1 MKYNNFDLEDF
12 LKDKHFIS
20 WVLQPTAE
28 SNRFWE
34 NWLKSNPE
42 AVLKV
47 RKAREIIQSASFK
60 VPVKNLDAKQEVLE
74 KIMKGYTS
82 QHSYQINN
90 YRNHTYL
97 KVAATLLILLI
108 AGLVI
113 WQSADLP
120 ETEDKAMMVPQ
131 IVKRSEAGQKIN
143 ITLPDGSKVV
153 LNALASVTYPKEFD
167 QERRLITLSGE
178 AFFEVKEDQN
188 RPFIVV
194 TDNLEARV
202 LGTSFNINNNSVA
215 LLTGKLEVTNKDV
228 QQEGIVLVP
237 GQKVIHDNSK
247 NSLYKTYYDYQREIA
262 WKDGIIY
269 FEDANYAEI
278 SNTLENWYG
287 VTFILQDKHNYNWS
301 YTGMFDNASLEEVLE
316 RISYLEGFDFKIT
329 EKTVTISKS

>member
-269 FEDANYAEI
+269 FEDANYEEI
-278 SNTLENWYG
+278 SDTLENWYG

>member
-278 SNTLENWYG
+278 SDTLENWYG